1 MEALKQPTQNQ
12 LPEPDAA
19 NVAELWLYKNLAS
32 GIIVGVQI
40 ASYNTTDLSLSS
52 PVFAAMVFKGLAA
65 LTALTGF
72 ALAQSSRDLVTVLN
86 NTEGASHIAESVA
99 SSQVFQ
105 EAISGKT
112 NLTFLCPNDTAVA
125 LWLNG
130 RAPADADEDYV
141 NNVLL
146 YHTINGGYN
155 NISAYFVAHTLL
167 TASNFTNVT
176 GGQFVAGYYNDD
188 DNVTTFVSGDFN
200 ISHGPVTPLAFDKG
214 WIYMIDNVLSIPHI
228 FSEAVVA
235 EDEDFNGTSFVAA
248 LDSTG
253 LTEEFNSFHD
263 ATYFV
268 PEDDGWALVGDT
280 LSQLSKDNLTQLLK
294 YHACDR
300 ILLFDDWKNGTQVTT
315 LSGQTV
321 TFTQTPDEEWFINN
335 AGVSSANLIT
345 AGGLVVFIDNV
356 LNPYSSYAPPQ
367 NDTDGE
373 GVPAWP
379 VNANATSMGAAG
391 SRTASATGTAA
402 TSTYTG
408 AAVQLKAGAVGLAVF
423 LGYAALI
430 LL

>member
-1 MEALKQPTQNQ
+1 MEALKQSTQNQ
-12 LPEPDAA
+12 PPEPDAA

-32 GIIVGVQI
+32 GIILI
-40 ASYNTTDLSLSS
+40 
-52 PVFAAMVFKGLAA
+52 
-65 LTALTGF
+65 
-72 ALAQSSRDLVTVLN
+72 
-86 NTEGASHIAESVA
+86 
-99 SSQVFQ
+99 
-105 EAISGKT
+105 
-112 NLTFLCPNDTAVA
+112 
-125 LWLNG
+125 
-130 RAPADADEDYV
+130 
-141 NNVLL
+141 
-146 YHTINGGYN
+146 
-155 NISAYFVAHTLL
+155 
-167 TASNFTNVT
+167 
-176 GGQFVAGYYNDD
+176 VAGYYDDD

-214 WIYMIDNVLSIPHI
+214 WIYIIDNVLSIPHI

-321 TFTQTPDEEWFINN
+321 TFIQTSDEEWFINN

-367 NDTDGE
+367 NGTDGE

-379 VNANATSMGAAG
+379 VNQHG
-391 SRTASATGTAA
+391 SRWFAHRISHRNCCHFYIYWCCCTAEGRRDRFGCVPRLCCVDS
-402 TSTYTG
+402 
-408 AAVQLKAGAVGLAVF
+408 
-423 LGYAALI
+423 ALI
-430 LL
+430 AVTAHVSNGRQMQCEFAPLSTC

>member
-1 MEALKQPTQNQ
+1 MEALKQSTQNQ
-12 LPEPDAA
+12 PPEPDAA
-19 NVAELWLYKNLAS
+19 NVAELWLYKKLAS

-40 ASYNTTDLSLSS
+40 ASYNTTDLSLNSL
-52 PVFAAMVFKGLAA
+52 VFAAIVFKGLAA
-65 LTALTGF
+65 LTALTDF
-72 ALAQSSRDLVTVLN
+72 ALDQSSRDLVTVLN

-105 EAISGKT
+105 EAISGKA
-112 NLTFLCPNDTAVA
+112 NLTFLCPNDMAVA

-130 RAPADADEDYV
+130 TAPADADEDYA

-155 NISAYFVAHTLL
+155 NISDYFPI
-167 TASNFTNVT
+167 
-176 GGQFVAGYYNDD
+176 VAGYYDDD

-214 WIYMIDNVLSIPHI
+214 WIYIIDNVLSIPHI
-228 FSEAVVA
+228 FSEAVGA

-253 LTEEFNSFHD
+253 LTEEFNSSHD

-300 ILLFDDWKNGTQVTT
+300 ILLFDDWQNGTQVTT
-315 LSGQTV
+315 L
-321 TFTQTPDEEWFINN
+321 FINN

-356 LNPYSSYAPPQ
+356 LNLYSSYAPPQ
-367 NDTDGE
+367 NGTDGE

-379 VNANATSMGAAG
+379 VNANATSTGAAG

-408 AAVQLKAGAVGLAVF
+408 AAVQLKAGAIGSAVF
-423 LGYAALI
+423 LGYAALT

>member
-1 MEALKQPTQNQ
+1 MEALKQSTQNQ
-12 LPEPDAA
+12 PPEPDAA

-32 GIIVGVQI
+32 GIILI
-40 ASYNTTDLSLSS
+40 
-52 PVFAAMVFKGLAA
+52 
-65 LTALTGF
+65 
-72 ALAQSSRDLVTVLN
+72 
-86 NTEGASHIAESVA
+86 
-99 SSQVFQ
+99 
-105 EAISGKT
+105 
-112 NLTFLCPNDTAVA
+112 
-125 LWLNG
+125 
-130 RAPADADEDYV
+130 
-141 NNVLL
+141 
-146 YHTINGGYN
+146 
-155 NISAYFVAHTLL
+155 
-167 TASNFTNVT
+167 
-176 GGQFVAGYYNDD
+176 VAGYYDDD

-214 WIYMIDNVLSIPHI
+214 WIYIIDNVLSIPHI

-321 TFTQTPDEEWFINN
+321 TFIQTSDEEWFINN

-356 LNPYSSYAPPQ
+356 FLHGRS
-367 NDTDGE
+367 
-373 GVPAWP
+373 
-379 VNANATSMGAAG
+379 TSTGAAG

-408 AAVQLKAGAVGLAVF
+408 AAVQLKAGAIGSAVS
-423 LGYAALI
+423 LGYAALT